1 MSLIQLVEEIIQ
13 PLLKEIAI
21 VGADGVIKGEPSRK
35 KVKKNKTNSMS
46 GYKKIDDVIQP
57 SKAYGFYKL
66 EKGKKVIQFKGSKSA
81 ARSELKKARKKDLA

>member
-46 GYKKIDDVIQP
+46 GYKKVTEEK
-57 SKAYGFYKL
+57 SKI
-66 EKGKKVIQFKGSKSA
+66 KKVIGIYGGRFQPFGPHHLKTFKWF
-81 ARSELKKARKKDLA
+81 ETQVD

>member
-35 KVKKNKTNSMS
+35 KVKKRKHNNLWLW
-46 GYKKIDDVIQP
+46 ILP
-57 SKAYGFYKL
+57 SNRSNIKL
-66 EKGKKVIQFKGSKSA
+66 
-81 ARSELKKARKKDLA
+81 

>member
-46 GYKKIDDVIQP
+46 GYKKIDFWYCPITP
-57 SKAYGFYKL
+57 IATKNANS
-66 EKGKKVIQFKGSKSA
+66 
-81 ARSELKKARKKDLA
+81 